1 MEKIV
6 QSFQHST
13 GIATDN
19 AWSALTHWKHQVDDR
34 NPLIG
39 SLPELQTS
47 EDWET
52 LFESAA
58 SFPNPPVVKLKA
70 LKSDKW
76 IDFTFMDL
84 FAGIGGFHLA
94 LASQGGNLVFASEW
108 DNAARLTYLANHGV
122 YPFGDIRQFT
132 RDEHGNPLPLGD
144 IKSQIPHADIIAAG
158 FPCQPFST
166 AGVSSRNHHGHSH
179 GLLCEAQ
186 GTLFEDILLIAKATK
201 PDALILENVGN
212 LRFHDAGNTIRV
224 ILQEIEASGYKVHPE
239 WDDSSNWAV
248 LNSSLVSAQRRRRV
262 YLTCIRQDLAKKLY
276 DQKGSFEISPPKQVT
291 KYATLRQIIE
301 RDRSLSES
309 EKQERFGISER
320 LWKSHLRRQDEH
332 RKKGNGFRI
341 GLMTDLET
349 VAPTLVARYYKD
361 GKDCLI
367 PAVDGKLPPRML
379 SPQECSLLQTYPTSF
394 RIPNSKTAAYKQFGN
409 SVTVEMVRHVSREL
423 VDYLYA

>member
-19 AWSALTHWKHQVDDR
+19 AWSALTHWKDQVSVR
-34 NPLIG
+34 NSLIG
-39 SLPELQTS
+39 ILKEAQIA

-52 LFESAA
+52 HFESA
-58 SFPNPPVVKLKA
+58 SSLPNPPVVKLKT
-70 LKSDKW
+70 LKSDKC

-94 LASQGGNLVFASEW
+94 LASQGGTLVFASEW
-108 DNAARLTYLANHGV
+108 DDAARLTYLANHGV

-132 RDEHGNPLPLGD
+132 RDEHGNPLPLKD
-144 IKSQIPHADIIAAG
+144 IRSQIPHADIIAAG

-179 GLLCEAQ
+179 GLLCDAQ

-212 LRFHDAGNTIRV
+212 LRFHDKGNTIRV

-262 YLTCIRQDLAKKLY
+262 YLTCIRRDLAKS
-276 DQKGSFEISPPKQVT
+276 KGNFKISPPKQVT
-291 KYATLRQIIE
+291 KFSTLRQIIE

-320 LWKSHLRRQDEH
+320 LWASHLRRQDEH
-332 RKKGNGFRI
+332 QKRGNGFRI

-367 PAVDGKLPPRML
+367 PSVDGKLPPRML
-379 SPQECSLLQTYPTSF
+379 SPKECSLLQTYPANF

-423 VDYLYA
+423 VEYLYT